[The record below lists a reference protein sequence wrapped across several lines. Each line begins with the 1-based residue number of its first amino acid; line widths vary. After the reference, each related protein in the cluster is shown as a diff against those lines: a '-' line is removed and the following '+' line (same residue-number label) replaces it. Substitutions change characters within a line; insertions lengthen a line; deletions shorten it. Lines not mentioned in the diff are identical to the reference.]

1 MGGEEDKAQR
11 EGAEG
16 RTGQK
21 DEDKAMILF
30 PGGTDS
36 ESLRLRAVL
45 KCLAPENYREYD
57 HTAKSKAS
65 LFPSEER

>member
-1 MGGEEDKAQR
+1 MEGEEDKAQR

-36 ESLRLRAVL
+36 ESLWLRAVL
-45 KCLAPENYREYD
+45 KDR
-57 HTAKSKAS
+57 KSVV
-65 LFPSEER
+65 